1 MRVFLLSL
9 ITCLILLTNFSHAAN
24 EQAPSLTPQQY
35 QLLNQMSTALNVG
48 NNPEALRLGETILT
62 SKQGKPEQIAYLT
75 AFTLRSLT
83 PAYQELGQEQQL
95 INQFT
100 QLLNQQADV
109 LDIES
114 LQASRWLLVYLLIGE
129 QQYPQALKQLELW
142 WQLETNPKSEALY
155 LRAVLLANLQRWSAA
170 DLWITQ
176 ALQQEN
182 KIAWLN
188 LGVLIKQQQQK
199 WAQAATLQRR
209 ILIQQPA
216 SSNNWLQLAQFQL
229 LAQQDN
235 AALVTLELA
244 QSLGY
249 LSSEQLEQLALR
261 LLSNQQP
268 LRAAQILESLV
279 QLDTTSIELQ
289 RLAAQ
294 AWLLTRQPE
303 PTYQALERLAKNSAN
318 LTDKLHLGQWLLS
331 RGEWAEAI
339 QVLEPLVEQLALQP
353 KTQEQAHKLK
363 LALATAHLELNETQA
378 ATQILQQLLDTNEQA
393 AAENWLK
400 FIRAL

>member
-9 ITCLILLTNFSHAAN
+9 VTCLILLTNFSHAAN

-129 QQYPQALKQLELW
+129 KQYPQALKQLELW
-142 WQLETNPKSEALY
+142 WQLETNPKPEALY

>member
-9 ITCLILLTNFSHAAN
+9 VTCLILLTNFSHAAN

-35 QLLNQMSTALNVG
+35 QLLNQVSTALNVG

-142 WQLETNPKSEALY
+142 WQLETNPKPEALY